1 MFNTFRERLHEYTLR
16 LYDAYIEH
24 YVKKNAKPLKE
35 YDRELKTHMY
45 KLHYDVFLATMK
57 EAGTFVTK
65 HTVINYVNNLAAA
78 QQLACLNG
86 ASAGVSLPT
95 SDNAVAVA
103 VEGSGA
109 GTGTGTGERRRFLP
123 SKGRHIERSSS
134 SDARSGFRIGRPTR
148 GRSMPTLTIQ
158 IPSSSDTGV
167 DAGAGVGTVKGSKTS
182 GSVKV
187 HNQFAGLDVD
197 M

>member
-1 MFNTFRERLHEYTLR
+1 
-16 LYDAYIEH
+16 
-24 YVKKNAKPLKE
+24 
-35 YDRELKTHMY
+35 MY

-65 HTVINYVNNLAAA
+65 HTVINYVNQLAAA

-86 ASAGVSLPT
+86 ASAGVSQPT
-95 SDNAVAVA
+95 VDNGAVAA
-103 VEGSGA
+103 TGA
-109 GTGTGTGERRRFLP
+109 ATGTGERRRFLP
-123 SKGRHIERSSS
+123 SQGKHIERSST

-158 IPSSSDTGV
+158 IPSSSD
-167 DAGAGVGTVKGSKTS
+167 AGTDVGTVKGSKTS

-187 HNQFAGLDVD
+187 QNQFAGLDVD
-197 M
+197 I